1 MHEAAYINHEDADAR
16 SSIYNSI
23 HTLLHE
29 VSVYKC
35 ISHSIC
41 LILISIYLSVTI
53 VSFLSM
59 RYELSKAN
67 ERVER
72 MLVT

>member
-29 VSVYKC
+29 VSVHNC
-35 ISHSIC
+35 ISHSIF
-41 LILISIYLSVTI
+41 LILIIYLSIGYNRFISIYVG
-53 VSFLSM
+53 L
-59 RYELSKAN
+59 
-67 ERVER
+67 
-72 MLVT
+72 

>member
-29 VSVYKC
+29 VSVYNC
-35 ISHSIC
+35 IPHSIY
-41 LILISIYLSVTI
+41 LILIIYLSI
-53 VSFLSM
+53 GYNRFISIYAL
-59 RYELSKAN
+59 
-67 ERVER
+67 
-72 MLVT
+72 